1 MSKKKK
7 VEKKKEENDKN
18 NLENNLE
25 FNIYYI
31 SSNEY
36 FRMNNRERIKK
47 IITLLK
53 NKNIIIIDTIV
64 PPSDELEII
73 KEVINNVD
81 NFFKGIEISTIRKS
95 QNGILSKI
103 LFKKESGL
111 TIIGPTNIVKRL
123 EKQGENLIKMHV

>member
-1 MSKKKK
+1 MPKKKIS
-7 VEKKKEENDKN
+7 NDKKN
-18 NLENNLE
+18 KKSNLE

-36 FRMNNRERIKK
+36 FKMNDKERIKK

-53 NKNIIIIDTIV
+53 NKNIIIIDTII

-95 QNGILSKI
+95 QSGLLNKI
-103 LFKKESGL
+103 LFKKEGGL

-123 EKQGENLIKMHV
+123 EKQGENLIKMQV

>member
-1 MSKKKK
+1 MPKKKSS
-7 VEKKKEENDKN
+7 NDKKN
-18 NLENNLE
+18 NGTNLE

-36 FRMNNRERIKK
+36 FKMKDKERIKK

-53 NKNIIIIDTIV
+53 NRNIVIIDTII

-81 NFFKGIEISTIRKS
+81 NLFKGIEISTIRKS
-95 QNGILSKI
+95 QNNLLNKI
-103 LFKKESGL
+103 LFKKEAGL

-123 EKQGENLIKMHV
+123 EKQGENLIKMQV

>member
-1 MSKKKK
+1 MSKKRK
-7 VEKKKEENDKN
+7 VEKKKEEITKS
-18 NLENNLE
+18 NLE

-36 FRMNNRERIKK
+36 FKMSNKERIKK

-95 QNGILSKI
+95 QNGILNKI
-103 LFKKESGL
+103 LFKKENGL